1 MVEATVYY
9 VASGWDMA
17 GLLIVSILAIA
28 PLAFAGVR
36 LTGRAF
42 NAREAVQYVS
52 VVWLRGLLAMP
63 PVMFLAGYIFGPT
76 LV

>member
-1 MVEATVYY
+1 MIEATVYY

-28 PLAFAGVR
+28 PLALAGVR
-36 LTGRAF
+36 LAAGAF
-42 NAREAVQYVS
+42 SAREAVQDAS

-63 PVMFLAGYIFGPT
+63 PVIFLVGYIFGPT
-76 LV
+76 LA

>member
-1 MVEATVYY
+1 MIEASVYY

-28 PLAFAGVR
+28 PLALAGVR
-36 LTGRAF
+36 LAPGAF
-42 NAREAVQYVS
+42 SAIDAVQYAS

-63 PVMFLAGYIFGPT
+63 PVMFLVGCIFGPT

>member
-1 MVEATVYY
+1 MIQATVYY
-9 VASGWDMA
+9 VASGWDTA

-36 LTGRAF
+36 LKAGAF
-42 NAREAVQYVS
+42 NANEAVQYAS

-63 PVMFLAGYIFGPT
+63 PVMFLAGYIFGPAP
-76 LV
+76 V

>member
-1 MVEATVYY
+1 MIEATVYY

-28 PLAFAGVR
+28 PLAFAGMR
-36 LTGRAF
+36 LMAGAF
-42 NAREAVQYVS
+42 SAREAGQYAS

-63 PVMFLAGYIFGPT
+63 PVVFLVGYIFGRA
-76 LV
+76 LA

>member
-9 VASGWDMA
+9 VASGWDTA

-28 PLAFAGVR
+28 PLAFAGLR
-36 LTGRAF
+36 LKAGAF
-42 NAREAVQYVS
+42 NAREAVQYAS

-63 PVMFLAGYIFGPT
+63 PVMFLAGYILGPAP
-76 LV
+76 V